1 MKFQI
6 TRRSVLTGAALAI
19 TATTLLAACSTP
31 NTDGGSQSLETD
43 PSKISGD
50 LTFAT
55 WWAYADQDL
64 LDGFSELYPNVNVEL
79 EFTAIDSYPTKLQAQ
94 ASSGDLPDVFA
105 AQSAT
110 LSALAKADQLY
121 DFTEAFATPAYDSDT
136 NWGDTFNASLLEGA
150 NSDMAQYEADG
161 QTYGVPFN
169 AISVASIY
177 NKTIFDEVGI
187 TPPTDF
193 AGLLDNCRALDAA
206 GYIPMSL
213 TGAVWGDWWARLA
226 WDQTLSDTAAADF
239 SVSEPGY
246 IKGFEIVSE
255 MAEAGCWDPSQVTTD
270 IAGETALFL
279 QKKTAQFVSV
289 PENFLASVVDGADF
303 DLGTYTLPG
312 LDDKTP
318 NRILGGGNANVLVV
332 SKDSPNLSAA
342 VAFAKYLTSEGV
354 ETELASSQF
363 TIPSLD
369 IDLSSSNPLMAAYL
383 EAAGNGFINS
393 AAYMPSFTPA
403 GQTTFASEILPK
415 LILGQLTPEQA
426 AAATDGLF
434 VQ

>member
-6 TRRSVLTGAALAI
+6 TRRSALSGAALAV
-19 TATTLLAACSTP
+19 AAATLLAGCSTP
-31 NTDGGSQSLETD
+31 STDGGEQTLETD
-43 PSKISGD
+43 PAKITGD

-64 LDGFSELYPNVNVEL
+64 LDGFKELYPNVNVEL
-79 EFTAIDSYPTKLQAQ
+79 EFTAIDTYPTKLQAQ

-121 DFTEAFATPAYDSDT
+121 DLNDAFGTAAYDSDT
-136 NWGDTFNASLLEGA
+136 EWGETFNAPLLEGA
-150 NSDMAQYEADG
+150 NSDMAQYETDG

-177 NKTIFDEVGI
+177 NQDIFTEVGI
-187 TPPTDF
+187 TPPASFDE
-193 AGLLDNCRALDAA
+193 LLDNCRALDAA

-213 TGAVWGDWWARLA
+213 TGAVWGDWWTRLA
-226 WDQTLSDTAAADF
+226 WDQTLSGSAAADF
-239 SVSEPGY
+239 TVADPNY
-246 IKGFEIVSE
+246 VKGFEIVSE
-255 MAEAGCWDPSQVTTD
+255 MAAAGCWDPSQVTTD
-270 IAGETALFL
+270 IAAETSLFL

-303 DLGTYTLPG
+303 ELGTYTLPA
-312 LDDKTP
+312 LDGKTP
-318 NRILGGGNANVLVV
+318 NRILGGGNANVLVI
-332 SKDSPNLSAA
+332 SKDSDNLSAA

-393 AAYMPSFTPA
+393 AEYMPSFTPA

-415 LILGQLTPEQA
+415 LILGQFTPEQA